1 MGATIMSEAA
11 SLQGFLSLS
20 SDDDGDLLTFF
31 LLLSPMDSWK
41 MVRDDGTHTLR
52 ACSNSSGGDLSQVVV
67 VLFRRHPP

>member
-20 SDDDGDLLTFF
+20 SDDDDGDLLTFF
-31 LLLSPMDSWK
+31 LVLSPMDSWK
-41 MVRDDGTHTLR
+41 MVRDGTR